1 MRKVAFFKKAEKEV
15 IEQKK
20 EEVKDNKDLEIENLK
35 SSVRKTAV
43 GLYHE
48 NIISSFTSNLDEVI
62 GRRVKNVQD
71 SVEESTD
78 SIQKTIKII
87 DEIFDMVRKMDE
99 MAKSNLD
106 QIIESNK
113 NVRTQLQEAGT
124 SLDALDKDIVETINA
139 TTQSLSE
146 FSKISKMAD
155 AILDIAHET
164 SILSLNAS
172 IEAARAGEA
181 GKGFAVV
188 ATEIQ
193 NLSAET
199 DRTSKEI
206 SKLVTDLSQKVELS
220 MKSIQKMTI
229 FKALK
234 SSLDNIMK
242 VLNENERF
250 IMNVRSRTGE
260 IANAVDK
267 GMGELE
273 DTKARIEELLKIVIT
288 VRDVIDN
295 VLKVQQ
301 LLKEIQI

>member
-1 MRKVAFFKKAEKEV
+1 MRKVAFFKREDKEA
-15 IEQKK
+15 IDQKK
-20 EEVKDNKDLEIENLK
+20 EVRENKDLEIENLK
-35 SSVRKTAV
+35 SSIKKTAV

-62 GRRVKNVQD
+62 GRRVKNIQD
-71 SVEESTD
+71 SAEQSTD

-87 DEIFDMVRKMDE
+87 DDIFNMVRKMDE

-113 NVRTQLQEAGT
+113 NVREQLQEAGT
-124 SLDALDKDIVETINA
+124 SLDALDKDIVETINS

-155 AILDIAHET
+155 DILDIAHET

-206 SKLVTDLSQKVELS
+206 SKLVTDLSKKVELS
-220 MKSIQKMTI
+220 MKNIQKMAI

-234 SSLDNIMK
+234 SSLDNIMN
-242 VLNENERF
+242 VLNENEKF
-250 IMNVRSRTGE
+250 IMDVRSRTGE

-288 VRDVIDN
+288 VKDVIDN

-301 LLKEIQI
+301 QLKEIQI